1 VRAVWVDAYKPF
13 EELTLAEVPSPQ
25 VGPRQVR
32 IAVQAAGIS
41 FADTLFVSGR
51 YQRKPPL
58 PFVPGYEAAG
68 VVCAVGSEVSR
79 FRPGDRVAG
88 SIDWGAMAEEA
99 VALEVNLHALPDAIG
114 FPEAIY
120 ATGALTACAAQTWS
134 HLLDVQGGDWLLV
147 HGAAGGV
154 GLPAVAVGKR
164 LGARVIATAS
174 SPEKLDAVRQHGA
187 DYAINYTQENFRER
201 VLEITAGRGVDKV
214 FDPVGG
220 DVFLQSL
227 RCMAPEGRICVI
239 GFASGDI
246 PQIPA
251 NILLVKNL
259 TVCGANFGYYVGWSP
274 KDVRYQYEARMRT
287 LTRQVYDWCVAGDLR
302 PQVSGVYPLRR
313 FQDAMRAVMDRSVIG
328 RVVLVMGDEA
338 SRHGF

>member
-1 VRAVWVDAYKPF
+1 MRAVWVDEYKPF
-13 EELTLAEVPSPQ
+13 EELRLAEAPSPEI
-25 VGPRQVR
+25 GPRQVR
-32 IAVQAAGIS
+32 IRTQAAGIS
-41 FADTLFVSGR
+41 FADTLFVPGT

-58 PFVPGYEAAG
+58 PFAPGYEVAG
-68 VVCAVGSEVSR
+68 VVTEIGAEVSR
-79 FRPGDRVAG
+79 FKQGDRVAG
-88 SIDWGAMAEEA
+88 SIDWGAMAEET
-99 VALEVNLHALPDAIG
+99 VAMEVNLHALPDAIG

-120 ATGALTACAAQTWS
+120 ATGSLTACAAQTWP
-134 HLLDVQGGDWLLV
+134 HLLNVQAGDWLLV

-154 GLPAVAVGKR
+154 GLPAVAIGKQ

-174 SPEKLDAVRQHGA
+174 SEAKLAAIRAHGA
-187 DYAINYTQENFRER
+187 DHAINYAQENFRDR
-201 VLEITAGRGVDKV
+201 VLEITEGRGVDKV

-220 DVFLQSL
+220 DVFSQSL
-227 RCMAPEGRICVI
+227 RCMAPEGRICAI

-274 KDVRYQYEARMRT
+274 NDVRYEYEARMRA
-287 LTRQVYDWCVAGDLR
+287 LTDQVYNWFVEGALR
-302 PQVSGVYPLRR
+302 PQISGVYPLEQ
-313 FQDAMRAVMDRSVIG
+313 FQDAMRAVMNRSAIG

-338 SRHGF
+338 RKHGF